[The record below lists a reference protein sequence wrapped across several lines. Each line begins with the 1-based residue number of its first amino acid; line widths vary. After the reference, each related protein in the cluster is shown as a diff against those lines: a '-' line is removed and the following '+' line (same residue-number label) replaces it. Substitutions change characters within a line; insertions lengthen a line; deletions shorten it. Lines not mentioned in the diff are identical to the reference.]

1 MTMKGRTF
9 RGAPPVVH
17 RSMPSTAVRSVIYPD
32 GISPYS
38 MSARESAAGVLGDL
52 DKDAPTRDGPIS
64 GHGQQ
69 PHKGDT
75 SKAQEVARE
84 DPNMGLGETFD
95 GTMKRR

>member
-1 MTMKGRTF
+1 MAKGRVF
-9 RGAPPVVH
+9 HGLPPTVH
-17 RSMPSTAVRSVIYPD
+17 RSVPSTEVRSMRYES
-32 GISPYS
+32 GLNPYG

-52 DKDAPTRDGPIS
+52 DKDAPSRDGPII